1 MHQAYNV
8 KIRYIAEKY
17 DEMDRLTRTEEELM
31 QMIWDQG
38 SCTVRDLLQLMP
50 EPRPPHSTVSS
61 VVRILEQKGFV
72 SHKAYGRTY
81 LYFPVI
87 SKEDYSRQ
95 ALGLII
101 DRYFD
106 QSAEQMLSFLVEEE
120 QIDYEALSDILNKI
134 KEKNRS

>member
-1 MHQAYNV
+1 
-8 KIRYIAEKY
+8 
-17 DEMDRLTRTEEELM
+17 MDRLTRTEEELM

-120 QIDYEALSDILNKI
+120 QIDYEALSDILKKI